1 VVADQNQLAVGSIP
15 AGGDAGDAGVDAD
28 NPGRRRVLDAA
39 AARLVSQGY
48 AATTLRQVAADAGI
62 KAGSIYHY
70 FPSKQDLFT
79 TVFANGIVVMVDA
92 FDRSEPGLVAHVR
105 AHLGAL
111 FEHGPY
117 TAAHVTAFFTAPPA
131 VRHAVVPVRDGY
143 ETLWNSLL
151 EELLPHLDASEV
163 ALHRLILFGAMNT
176 TIEWFDQRGS
186 LTLDHLAEAI
196 AQQFTHGV
204 GSGPVDQ
211 P

>member
-1 VVADQNQLAVGSIP
+1 MTTSVGNTGVRVAAGP
-15 AGGDAGDAGVDAD
+15 ARADAAD
-28 NPGRRRVLDAA
+28 TAEANPGRRRVLDAA

-70 FPSKQDLFT
+70 FPSKEALFT
-79 TVFANGIVVMVDA
+79 AVLADGITVMIDA
-92 FDRSEPGLVAHVR
+92 FEASAPDLLAHVR

-131 VRHAVVPVRDGY
+131 VREATVPVRDGY
-143 ETLWNSLL
+143 ETLWNALL
-151 EELLPHLDASEV
+151 ADLLPHLNSKEI

-176 TIEWFDQRGS
+176 TIEWFDQSGS
-186 LTLDHLAEAI
+186 VTTGRVTLDELAEAI
-196 AQQFTHGV
+196 TAQFLNGV
-204 GSGPVDQ
+204 VDS
-211 P
+211 